1 MDRRP
6 PLSHIQPPDV
16 YLTPRCAWTGNH
28 QPYLCPNGG
37 LNVDPCGG
45 EGGSGGVVLPISRQK
60 GGAGTGKRADS
71 SKSRSL
77 TLFSSTFV
85 FAPRRDWLP
94 ELPPPPRRR
103 PVWRLGPVGAL

>member
-6 PLSHIQPPDV
+6 SLSHIQPPDV

-45 EGGSGGVVLPISRQK
+45 EGGSGGVVLPIRTVVVEQTEGWGWHRQ
-60 GGAGTGKRADS
+60 TC
-71 SKSRSL
+71 
-77 TLFSSTFV
+77 
-85 FAPRRDWLP
+85 
-94 ELPPPPRRR
+94 
-103 PVWRLGPVGAL
+103 